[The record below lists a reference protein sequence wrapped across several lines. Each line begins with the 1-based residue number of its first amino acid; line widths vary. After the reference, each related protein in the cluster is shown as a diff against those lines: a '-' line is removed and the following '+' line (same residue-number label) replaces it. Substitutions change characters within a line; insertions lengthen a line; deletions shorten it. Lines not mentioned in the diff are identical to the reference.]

1 MDTLFYPNS
10 IAIIGASRYK
20 WKVGHIIFKNALKSK
35 VKKVF
40 PVNPNASY
48 ILGKKAFS
56 SVLDIK
62 ENVDLA
68 VIAVRNNIVPYVLK
82 ECGEKGVDT
91 CIIISAGFS
100 EIGNY
105 DLENKIVK
113 LAKKYN
119 MRLLGPNSF
128 GIWNA
133 ELNLNLTFYPY
144 TPYKGKCSLISQS
157 GGLAVGM
164 FDYFYGAQ
172 IGINKFVSIGNEAD
186 ITISETINYLKNDKT
201 TKAIFLYVEGVKEGK
216 LFLNVLKGTGK
227 PIFIFKGGKTQAS
240 LYAVKSHTASL
251 AGDYK
256 IFKDLVTIRGSYIVE
271 DFDIFLDLFYIQN
284 VLYRRKIG
292 KNTII
297 ITNTGGLG
305 IILSDTLTRIGFNI
319 IKLPKDII
327 FELSN
332 NLPQGWSRNNP
343 IDIVGDAGP
352 ERLETTLKTLLDKN
366 FKDIYENI
374 FLILT
379 PQNKELVNKLPII
392 LREIRKD
399 LEKSKKTIFLILFGF
414 QSFKP
419 IIKKIRNISKNIIY
433 LPKISSTYALRW
445 MIK

>member
-10 IAIIGASRYK
+10 IAVIGASRYK
-20 WKVGHIIFKNALKSK
+20 WKVGHVIFRNALKSK

-40 PVNPNASY
+40 PVNPNANY
-48 ILGKKAFS
+48 ILGRKAFS
-56 SVLDIK
+56 SILDIK
-62 ENVDLA
+62 EDVDLA
-68 VIAVRNNIVPYVLK
+68 VIAVRNNIVPHILK

-113 LAKKYN
+113 IARKYG

-133 ELNLNLTFYPY
+133 ELNLNLTFYPHI
-144 TPYKGKCSLISQS
+144 PHKGKCSLISQS

-186 ITISETINYLKNDKT
+186 ITISETIDYLKDDKT
-201 TKAIFLYVEGVKEGK
+201 TNAIFLYVEGVKEGK
-216 LFLNVLKGTGK
+216 LFLKVLENIKK
-227 PIFIFKGGKTQAS
+227 PIFIFKGGKTQVS
-240 LYAVKSHTASL
+240 LRAVKSHTASL
-251 AGDYK
+251 AGNYK
-256 IFKDLVTIRGSYIVE
+256 VFKDLVTVKGSYIVE
-271 DFDIFLDLFYIQN
+271 NFDNFLDLFYLQN
-284 VLYRRKIG
+284 ILHRYEIG

-305 IILSDTLTRIGFNI
+305 IILSDILTEVGFNI
-319 IKLPKDII
+319 VKLPEDLIS
-327 FELSN
+327 ELSN
-332 NLPQGWSRNNP
+332 YLPQGWSRNNP
-343 IDIVGDAGP
+343 IDVVGDAGP
-352 ERLETTLKTLLDKN
+352 ERLEAVLKILLDRN
-366 FKDIYENI
+366 FKDVYENM

-379 PQNKELVNKLPII
+379 PQNKELVKKLPII
-392 LREIRKD
+392 LKRTRKD
-399 LEKSKKTIFLILFGF
+399 LEKLGKIIFLILFGF
-414 QSFKP
+414 QSFKSVV
-419 IIKKIRNISKNIIY
+419 KQVRNISKNIIY
-433 LPKISSTYALRW
+433 LPRISSTYALKW